1 MDDNFRSKL
10 RRLHRVNRL
19 LWIAILMDILILS
32 VIAIILWYFN
42 ILTEPVLLNLKT
54 FNDISLI
61 IVIVLLFTVM
71 YLKRTY
77 LLPGKIV
84 ERANRK
90 ELHIEAAD
98 VVDFIQEF
106 GKEANIIA
114 KALIIMRRYFM
125 VIWSIANLIVL
136 IGFISFI
143 VSLSLRNFIIYGIVG
158 LYSLLINFPRFSIV
172 EDCYY
177 KITNERI

>member
-1 MDDNFRSKL
+1 MDENFKSKL
-10 RRLHRVNRL
+10 RRIHRVNRL
-19 LWIAILMDILILS
+19 LWIAILTDILIISL
-32 VIAIILWYFN
+32 IAIILWYFN
-42 ILTEPVLLNLKT
+42 ILSEPVLSSMKT

-61 IVIVLLFTVM
+61 VVVGLLFTVM

-77 LLPGKIV
+77 LLPNKII
-84 ERANRK
+84 ERANQK
-90 ELHIEAAD
+90 EIHIEAAD

-106 GKEANIIA
+106 GKEANIMA

-125 VIWSIANLIVL
+125 VIWSIANLILL
-136 IGFISFI
+136 IGFISF
-143 VSLSLRNFIIYGIVG
+143 VLSLNLRNFIIYGIVG

-177 KITNERI
+177 KITNE

>member
-1 MDDNFRSKL
+1 MEENFRSKL
-10 RRLHRVNRL
+10 RHIHRVNRL
-19 LWIAILMDILILS
+19 LWNIILVDVLIIS
-32 VIAIILWYFN
+32 VIAIVLWYFN
-42 ILTEPVLLNLKT
+42 VLSEPVFYHLKT

-61 IVIVLLFTVM
+61 IVIILLFTIM

-77 LLPGKIV
+77 LQPTKII

-90 ELHIEAAD
+90 QLHIETVD
-98 VVDFIQEF
+98 VVNFVQEF
-106 GKEANIIA
+106 GKEANVIA
-114 KALIIMRRYFM
+114 KALFIMRRYYM
-125 VIWSIANLIVL
+125 VVWSIANLIVL

-143 VSLSLRNFIIYGIVG
+143 LSLHLNNFIIYGIVG

-177 KITNERI
+177 KISDE

>member
-1 MDDNFRSKL
+1 MDENFRSKL
-10 RRLHRVNRL
+10 RRIHRVNRI
-19 LWIAILMDILILS
+19 LWTAILADILILS
-32 VIAIILWYFN
+32 VIALLLWYFE
-42 ILTEPVLLNLKT
+42 ILTEPLLHNIKM

-61 IVIVLLFTVM
+61 AVIILLFTIM

-77 LLPGKIV
+77 LIPDKIV
-84 ERANRK
+84 ERAKRK
-90 ELHIEAAD
+90 ELQIGSAD

-106 GKEANIIA
+106 GKEANMIA

-125 VIWSIANLIVL
+125 LIWSIANLIVL

-143 VSLSLRNFIIYGIVG
+143 VSMSLRNFIIYGIVA

-177 KITNERI
+177 NITNK

>member
-1 MDDNFRSKL
+1 MEENFRSKL
-10 RRLHRVNRL
+10 RRIHRVNRI
-19 LWIAILMDILILS
+19 LWNAILVDILLLA
-32 VIAIILWYFN
+32 VIAVILWYFK
-42 ILTEPVLLNLKT
+42 ILTEPVLYNLKT

-61 IVIVLLFTVM
+61 VVIILLFTIM

-77 LLPGKIV
+77 LLPSKIV
-84 ERANRK
+84 DRAKRK

-106 GKEANIIA
+106 GKEANMIA

-136 IGFISFI
+136 IGFIAFI
-143 VSLSLRNFIIYGIVG
+143 VSLNLRNFIIYGIVG

-172 EDCYY
+172 EDCYF
-177 KITNERI
+177 KITNE